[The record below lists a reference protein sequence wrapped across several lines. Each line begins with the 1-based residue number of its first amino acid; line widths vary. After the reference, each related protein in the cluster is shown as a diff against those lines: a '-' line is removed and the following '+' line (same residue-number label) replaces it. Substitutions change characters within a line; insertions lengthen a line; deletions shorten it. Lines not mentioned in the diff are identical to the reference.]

1 MIHHRRYK
9 RDKAVEK
16 FVPLAPSYE
25 LVLSHDEPPHIDSTL
40 SVTVEEGQTIRLKC
54 TAGEGIDEQT
64 LKFERE
70 LEEVSGKRTPRSVSQ
85 HIFNFDDAAHSG
97 LYECFART
105 TSGEEHSRKMRVST
119 KAVLPRDFVPCPN
132 GDDFCGA
139 NGRCG
144 MKGQDKICVCD
155 PGYVGQQC
163 EHLLVKDYL
172 SEFPISSAPQKRRM
186 MQTMSTGNSIL
197 VTTAKVVAGAGGTLN
212 VTLIFL
218 TVLFATLFIKERKRL
233 RLLRSQQ
240 SYSVEE
246 QTFFVKP
253 QNPYSEGD
261 STSREKV
268 HLQRG
273 YAFDQS
279 IHRSTRPSALRRFRI
294 AIRDRLSAKPSGI
307 SAETPPIT

>member
-1 MIHHRRYK
+1 
-9 RDKAVEK
+9 
-16 FVPLAPSYE
+16 
-25 LVLSHDEPPHIDSTL
+25 
-40 SVTVEEGQTIRLKC
+40 LKC

-70 LEEVSGKRTPRSVSQ
+70 LEEVHGKRTPRSVSQ
-85 HIFNFDDAAHSG
+85 HIFNFDDEAHSG

-105 TSGEEHSRKMRVST
+105 KSGEEHSRKMRVST

-144 MKGQDKICVCD
+144 LKSQDKICVCD

-172 SEFPISSAPQKRRM
+172 I
-186 MQTMSTGNSIL
+186 
-197 VTTAKVVAGAGGTLN
+197 TTAKVVAGAGGTLN
-212 VTLIFL
+212 VVLIFL

-233 RLLRSQQ
+233 RILRSQH
-240 SYSVEE
+240 STTIHSVEE

-253 QNPYSEGD
+253 HNPYNDTD
-261 STSREKV
+261 SPSREKV
-268 HLQRG
+268 HLQRSN
-273 YAFDQS
+273 AFDRS
-279 IHRSTRPSALRRFRI
+279 IHRSTRPSAFRRFRI
-294 AIRDRLSAKPSGI
+294 AVRDRLSAKPSGI
-307 SAETPPIT
+307 TAETPPVSPIT

>member
-1 MIHHRRYK
+1 MIYHRRYK
-9 RDKAVEK
+9 REKAAEK

-25 LVLSHDEPPHIDSTL
+25 LILSHNEPPHIDSTL
-40 SVTVEEGQTIRLKC
+40 SVTVEEGQTLRLKC

-70 LEEVSGKRTPRSVSQ
+70 LEEVHGKRTPRSVSQ

-105 TSGEEHSRKMRVST
+105 SSGEEHSRKMRVSS
-119 KAVLPRDFVPCPN
+119 KAVLPTDFAPCPN

-144 MKGQDKICVCD
+144 LKNQDKICVCD

-172 SEFPISSAPQKRRM
+172 I
-186 MQTMSTGNSIL
+186 
-197 VTTAKVVAGAGGTLN
+197 TTAKVVAGAGGTLN
-212 VTLIFL
+212 LALIFL

-240 SYSVEE
+240 FHSVEE
-246 QTFFVKP
+246 STCFVKP
-253 QNPYSEGD
+253 QNPYKEAD

-294 AIRDRLSAKPSGI
+294 AIRDRLSAKPSGAP
-307 SAETPPIT
+307 AETPPIT